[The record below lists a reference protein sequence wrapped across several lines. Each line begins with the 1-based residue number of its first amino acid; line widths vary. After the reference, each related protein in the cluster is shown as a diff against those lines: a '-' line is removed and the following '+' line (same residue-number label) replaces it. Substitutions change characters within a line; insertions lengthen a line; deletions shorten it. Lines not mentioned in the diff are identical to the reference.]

1 MSGDIN
7 MAYDD
12 ELKAAIERD
21 AGEATKRLSAVERY
35 EQGLLQSQRPVKAA
49 ADLAVPKLKPTAV
62 EVLEPASPA
71 NVRPGVHLEF
81 SLDDAK
87 VADLMR
93 LDLDGLPEV
102 LVSRAVTAVNQA
114 ALKAVEAGYL
124 LLKVKSGVE
133 HGQFEPLI
141 EAAGLTRQRAAEMMR
156 MAKVLTLAPENQR
169 ANLLEMPKKK
179 VLALASAD
187 QAVLNA
193 LMEDGPDKI
202 DALSVRELMSEIKSM
217 KKALMEVQVQRD
229 TAEAELTTVRKK
241 LHGREQR
248 DDGVP
253 NVVADTRQ
261 EIAVLGRQLEIGV
274 QSMASIAQ
282 DLDNELTRSVV
293 PMTWT
298 DASIRQ
304 ALAAMASV
312 VYQAHGVI
320 SKLMELTGEGDALNA
335 PALLAEC
342 QLTLPELRELHEKW
356 RGITQVHEYEKA
368 MRAWER
374 AQARPKGPGR
384 PMTKP
389 QPPAD
394 AATA

>member
-1 MSGDIN
+1 MS
-7 MAYDD
+7 YDD
-12 ELKAAIERD
+12 ELKAEIAR
-21 AGEATKRLSAVERY
+21 EAAAADKPLTAVERY
-35 EQGLLQSQRPVKAA
+35 ERGMLPGQRQAKTMAE
-49 ADLAVPKLKPTAV
+49 LVPTLKPPAV
-62 EVLEPASPA
+62 EMLEPVAPA
-71 NVRPGVHLEF
+71 NVRTFGHLEF
-81 SLDDAK
+81 TAEDAGVARALNISLDGTMDTL
-87 VADLMR
+87 VA
-93 LDLDGLPEV
+93 
-102 LVSRAVTAVNQA
+102 RAVTAINQA
-114 ALKAVEAGYL
+114 ALRAVEAGYL
-124 LLKVKSGVE
+124 LLKAKANVE

-141 EAAGLTRQRAAEMMR
+141 ESAGLSRQRAQEMMR
-156 MAKVLTLAPENQR
+156 MAKVLTLAPAAQR
-169 ANLLEMPKKK
+169 ATMLELPKTK
-179 VLALASAD
+179 VMALASAD
-187 QAVLNA
+187 PVVLEA
-193 LMEDGPDKI
+193 LMEDGADKI
-202 DALSVRELMSEIKSM
+202 DALSVRELKAEIKSM
-217 KKALMEVQVQRD
+217 KKALVEAQVQRD
-229 TAEAELTTVRKK
+229 TAEAELTTARKK

-261 EIAVLGRQLEIGV
+261 EIAVLGRQLEMGV

-293 PMTWT
+293 PMIWT
-298 DASIRQ
+298 DASARQ

-320 SKLMELTGEGDALNA
+320 HKLMGLTGEGDALNA
-335 PALLAEC
+335 PAMLAEC

-368 MRAWER
+368 LRAWER

>member
-1 MSGDIN
+1 

-12 ELKAAIERD
+12 ELKAEIAR
-21 AGEATKRLSAVERY
+21 EAAAADKPLTAVERY
-35 EQGLLQSQRPVKAA
+35 ERGMLPGQRQAKTMAE
-49 ADLAVPKLKPTAV
+49 LVPTLKPPAV
-62 EVLEPASPA
+62 EVLDVAQKS
-71 NVRPGVHLEF
+71 NVRTSVHLEF
-81 SLDDAK
+81 TADDAG
-87 VADLMR
+87 VAQALNISLEGSMDT
-93 LDLDGLPEV
+93 
-102 LVSRAVTAVNQA
+102 LVSRAVAAINQA
-114 ALKAVEAGYL
+114 ALRAVEAGYL
-124 LLKVKSGVE
+124 LLKVKGSVE

-141 EAAGLTRQRAAEMMR
+141 EQAGLNRQRAAEMMR
-156 MAKVLTLAPENQR
+156 MAKVLTLAPAAQR
-169 ANLLEMPKKK
+169 ATMLEMPKHK
-179 VLALASAD
+179 VLLLASAD
-187 QAVLNA
+187 QAVLEA
-193 LMEDGPDKI
+193 LMEDGADKI
-202 DALSVRELMSEIKSM
+202 DALSVRELKAEIKSM
-217 KKALMEVQVQRD
+217 HRALVEVQVQRD

-261 EIAVLGRQLEIGV
+261 EIAVLGRQLEMGV

-335 PALLAEC
+335 PTLLAEC

-368 MRAWER
+368 LRAWER

>member
-1 MSGDIN
+1 MS
-7 MAYDD
+7 YDD
-12 ELKAAIERD
+12 ELKAEIAR
-21 AGEATKRLSAVERY
+21 EAAAADKPLTAVERY
-35 EQGLLQSQRPVKAA
+35 ERGMLPGQRQAKPMAE
-49 ADLAVPKLKPTAV
+49 LVPTLKPPAM
-62 EVLEPASPA
+62 EVLEPGASA
-71 NVRPGVHLEF
+71 NSRPGGNLEF
-81 SLDDAK
+81 TDADAGVAQALAISLDGSMD
-87 VADLMR
+87 M
-93 LDLDGLPEV
+93 
-102 LVSRAVTAVNQA
+102 LVSRAVMSINQA
-114 ALKAVEAGYL
+114 ALRAVEAGYL
-124 LLKVKSGVE
+124 LLKVKTSVG
-133 HGQFEPLI
+133 HGQFLALVES
-141 EAAGLTRQRAAEMMR
+141 AGLSTQRASEMMR
-156 MAKVLTLAPENQR
+156 MAKVLTMAPEAQR
-169 ANLLEMPKKK
+169 ASLLEMPKKK
-179 VLALASAD
+179 VIALAGAD
-187 QAVLNA
+187 QAVLEA
-193 LMEDGPDKI
+193 LMEDGADKI
-202 DALSVRELMSEIKSM
+202 DALSVRELKAEIKSM
-217 KKALMEVQVQRD
+217 KKALVEVQVQRD

-261 EIAVLGRQLEIGV
+261 EIAVLGRQLEMGV

-293 PMTWT
+293 PMTWI
-298 DASIRQ
+298 DASVRQ
-304 ALAAMASV
+304 ALAAMASM

-320 SKLMELTGEGDALNA
+320 SKLMELTGEGDALNV

-342 QLTLPELRELHEKW
+342 QLTMPELRELHEKW

-368 MRAWER
+368 LRAWER